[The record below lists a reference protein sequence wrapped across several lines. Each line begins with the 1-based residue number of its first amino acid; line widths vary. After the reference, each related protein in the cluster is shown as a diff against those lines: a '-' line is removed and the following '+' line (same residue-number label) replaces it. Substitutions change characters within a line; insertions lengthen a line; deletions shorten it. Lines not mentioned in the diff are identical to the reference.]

1 MLNVWCITLILSFA
15 KIEPSHSH
23 TQKPKKI
30 CPTQQKNNKKTAKK
44 NNCFYFVSIN
54 LKRLFWDEFPHPDFH
69 TEYIAKGRWKKTRLL
84 YIELCSILRGRLRS
98 SRHWAFRFLRR
109 SRSTNDLV
117 YKVWASSRDS
127 HIFSDPNFLE
137 SLDNFTCLK

>member
-23 TQKPKKI
+23 TQKPKKYALRNK
-30 CPTQQKNNKKTAKK
+30 KNNKKTAKK

-69 TEYIAKGRWKKTRLL
+69 TEYIAKGRWKKRLL

-109 SRSTNDLV
+109 SWSTNDLV
-117 YKVWASSRDS
+117 FKNKVRASSRDS
-127 HIFSDPNFLE
+127 HIFSDPNHLE
-137 SLDNFTCLK
+137 SLYNFTCL